1 MCVLTWETII
11 VVDGK
16 LEDLS
21 ISRGGMVWEIKY
33 HFDIEALRQTLA
45 RIHRLQ

>member
-1 MCVLTWETII
+1 MCVLTWAKI

-16 LEDLS
+16 LEGWS

-33 HFDIEALRQTLA
+33 HFDIVVLRQTLA